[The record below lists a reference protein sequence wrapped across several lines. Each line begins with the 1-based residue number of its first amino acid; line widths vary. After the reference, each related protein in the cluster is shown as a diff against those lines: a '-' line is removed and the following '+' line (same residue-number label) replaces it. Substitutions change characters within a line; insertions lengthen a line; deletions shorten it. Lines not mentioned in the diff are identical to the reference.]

1 MPPLEDA
8 LIGSA
13 DGDFGLA
20 LIGFLVIAFVS
31 GFYFVL
37 NKMLDQNQKF
47 HTQLIERMN
56 DVALSLK
63 EYHRDTCE
71 RITGHDARMTE
82 QALCIKRTCERTAML
97 LETQSHNRDK

>member
-37 NKMLDQNQKF
+37 NKMLDQNRRN
-47 HTQLIERMN
+47 E
-56 DVALSLK
+56 
-63 EYHRDTCE
+63 
-71 RITGHDARMTE
+71 
-82 QALCIKRTCERTAML
+82 
-97 LETQSHNRDK
+97 